1 MIFETTHMVR
11 NISLLITCFIIFNVS
26 LMGSASPQLQD
37 STIQADS
44 THITSLKAKQLI
56 VPATLISLGSL
67 GAIFNDN
74 ILNREIN
81 KIFRGNH
88 HCNIDCCLRFAPS
101 IGYIALG
108 EVGLT
113 SKHSLKERVAV
124 AATSHAIMVALGS
137 GLKNIV
143 HEQRPNLSNNHS
155 FPSGHTTMAFTGAEL
170 MRIEYGA
177 NTGLAGY
184 AVATS
189 VALMR
194 LYNNKHWLN
203 DVVMGAGIGILS
215 ARLGYALLPWERKL
229 LGWNKKKAS
238 STIIAM
244 MPTYDFH
251 AQTVALSL
259 VAHF

>member
-1 MIFETTHMVR
+1 MLR
-11 NISLLITCFIIFNVS
+11 NFALLLSFLLIFNTS
-26 LMGSASPQLQD
+26 LNSSASSHFQNSTSQVD
-37 STIQADS
+37 STQ
-44 THITSLKAKQLI
+44 TKSLTIKQLI

-74 ILNREIN
+74 VLNRETN

-155 FPSGHTTMAFTGAEL
+155 FPSGHTAMAFTGAEL

-229 LGWNKKKAS
+229 LGWNRKKAS

>member
-1 MIFETTHMVR
+1 MLR
-11 NISLLITCFIIFNVS
+11 NFALLLSFLLIFNTS
-26 LMGSASPQLQD
+26 LNSSASSHFQNSTSQVD
-37 STIQADS
+37 STQ
-44 THITSLKAKQLI
+44 TKSLTIKQLI

-74 ILNREIN
+74 VLNRETN

-88 HCNIDCCLRFAPS
+88 HCNIDYYLRFAPS

-155 FPSGHTTMAFTGAEL
+155 FPSGHTAIAFTGAEL

>member
-1 MIFETTHMVR
+1 MLR
-11 NISLLITCFIIFNVS
+11 NFALLLSFLLIFNTS
-26 LMGSASPQLQD
+26 LNSNASSHFQNSTSQVD
-37 STIQADS
+37 STQ
-44 THITSLKAKQLI
+44 TKSLTIKQLI

-74 ILNREIN
+74 VLNREIN

>member
-1 MIFETTHMVR
+1 MLR
-11 NISLLITCFIIFNVS
+11 NFALLLSFLLIFNTS
-26 LMGSASPQLQD
+26 LNSNASSHFQNSTSQVD
-37 STIQADS
+37 STQ
-44 THITSLKAKQLI
+44 TKSLTIKQLI

-74 ILNREIN
+74 VLNREIN

-88 HCNIDCCLRFAPS
+88 HCNIDCCLRFAPL

>member
-1 MIFETTHMVR
+1 
-11 NISLLITCFIIFNVS
+11 
-26 LMGSASPQLQD
+26 
-37 STIQADS
+37 
-44 THITSLKAKQLI
+44 
-56 VPATLISLGSL
+56 
-67 GAIFNDN
+67 
-74 ILNREIN
+74 
-81 KIFRGNH
+81 
-88 HCNIDCCLRFAPS
+88 
-101 IGYIALG
+101 
-108 EVGLT
+108 
-113 SKHSLKERVAV
+113 
-124 AATSHAIMVALGS
+124 
-137 GLKNIV
+137 
-143 HEQRPNLSNNHS
+143 
-155 FPSGHTTMAFTGAEL
+155 MAFTGAEL

>member
-1 MIFETTHMVR
+1 MLR
-11 NISLLITCFIIFNVS
+11 NFALLLSFLLIFNTS
-26 LMGSASPQLQD
+26 LNSNASSHFQNSTSQVD
-37 STIQADS
+37 STQ
-44 THITSLKAKQLI
+44 TKSLTIKQLI

-74 ILNREIN
+74 VLNRETN

-124 AATSHAIMVALGS
+124 AATSHTIMVALGS

-155 FPSGHTTMAFTGAEL
+155 FPSGHTAMAFTGAEL

-189 VALMR
+189 VAPLQQQ
-194 LYNNKHWLN
+194 
-203 DVVMGAGIGILS
+203 
-215 ARLGYALLPWERKL
+215 AL
-229 LGWNKKKAS
+229 
-238 STIIAM
+238 
-244 MPTYDFH
+244 
-251 AQTVALSL
+251 AQ
-259 VAHF
+259 

>member
-1 MIFETTHMVR
+1 MLR
-11 NISLLITCFIIFNVS
+11 NFALLLSFLLIFNTS
-26 LMGSASPQLQD
+26 LNSSASSHFQNSTSQVD
-37 STIQADS
+37 STQ
-44 THITSLKAKQLI
+44 TKSLTIKQLI

-74 ILNREIN
+74 VLNREIN

-143 HEQRPNLSNNHS
+143 HQQRPNLSNNHS
-155 FPSGHTTMAFTGAEL
+155 FPSGHTAMAFTGAEL

-229 LGWNKKKAS
+229 LGWNRKKAS

>member
-1 MIFETTHMVR
+1 MLR
-11 NISLLITCFIIFNVS
+11 NFALLLSFLLIFNTS
-26 LMGSASPQLQD
+26 LNSNASSHFQNSTSQVD
-37 STIQADS
+37 STQ
-44 THITSLKAKQLI
+44 TKSLTIKQLI

-88 HCNIDCCLRFAPS
+88 HCNIDCCLRFDPS

-170 MRIEYGA
+170 MRLEYGA